1 MKALFSFIVC
11 AFAAFTV
18 GAQSPSASVTFFS
31 QDGQKFW
38 VIMDGI
44 KQNDKPDANVKVT
57 GLTNPNYRAKII
69 FVDNTIPSID
79 KNIQTVD
86 IEDKYFDATYNI
98 QKDKKGKMVVRISSF
113 SESKG
118 GPASAQTVP
127 FHTDDKFGSDYN
139 TYGNGTPAQT
149 TTNQT
154 TTTTTRGDNVGVQQN
169 VTGGAGSDKA
179 TIKQNVNAT
188 GNGASTSQSIT
199 DPDGNTVKMDM
210 NMGTNGGGIKIDDGM
225 GGGVNMNL
233 GINMTGMDGA
243 GTTTTTTTKTTTT
256 TTYSS
261 SGTGGGIPDNRPP
274 VNNTPPP
281 PPSNSNGCVFPASSA
296 DMGNLKGSIQ
306 KQSFSDNKMNVAKTF
321 LKNKCLSVSQIKDVM
336 GLFSFEADKLS
347 FAKLAYD
354 RCVDKENYYMVS
366 DAFSFSSSN
375 DELTDYIN
383 SK

>member
-1 MKALFSFIVC
+1 MKALFSFILC
-11 AFAAFTV
+11 AFAALTA

-57 GLTNPNYRAKII
+57 GLTNSNYRVKII
-69 FVDNTIPSID
+69 FADNTIPSID

-86 IEDKYFDATYNI
+86 VEDKYFDATYNI

-118 GPASAQTVP
+118 GPSSAQTVP
-127 FHTDDKFGSDYN
+127 FHADDKYGSDFS
-139 TYGNGTPAQT
+139 TTVMPTQT

-154 TTTTTRGDNVGVQQN
+154 TTTTTRGNSGTVNQTTVGGV
-169 VTGGAGSDKA
+169 GSDKA
-179 TIKQNVNAT
+179 TINQNVT
-188 GNGASTSQSIT
+188 GSDKGVNTSQTIT

-233 GINMTGMDGA
+233 GINMTGMDAAGS
-243 GTTTTTTTKTTTT
+243 GTTTTTTTRTTTT

-261 SGTGGGIPDNRPP
+261 SGTGSGIPDNRPP
-274 VNNTPPP
+274 ANNTPPP
-281 PPSNSNGCVFPASSA
+281 PPSNSNGCVFPASSG
-296 DMGNLKGSIQ
+296 DMTSLKGSIQ

-321 LKNKCLSVSQIKDVM
+321 LKNKCLSVSQIKDIM
-336 GLFSFEADKLS
+336 GLFSFEGDKLS

-354 RCVDKENYYMVS
+354 RCVDKENYYQVS

-375 DELTDYIN
+375 DELTDFIN

>member
-1 MKALFSFIVC
+1 MKALFSFILC
-11 AFAAFTV
+11 AFAAITV
-18 GAQSPSASVTFFS
+18 SAQSPSASVTFFS

-86 IEDKYFDATYNI
+86 VEDKYFDATYNI

-118 GPASAQTVP
+118 GPTSAQTVP
-127 FHTDDKFGSDYN
+127 FHADDKYGSDFS
-139 TYGNGTPAQT
+139 TTVMPTQT

-154 TTTTTRGDNVGVQQN
+154 TTTTTRGNTGSVNQN
-169 VTGGAGSDKA
+169 VTGGSGSDKA
-179 TIKQNVNAT
+179 TINQNVV
-188 GNGASTSQSIT
+188 GNDRGVNSSQTIT

-210 NMGTNGGGIKIDDGM
+210 NMGATGGGIKVDDGM
-225 GGGVNMNL
+225 GGSVNMNL
-233 GINMTGMDGA
+233 GINMSGMDGA

-261 SGTGGGIPDNRPP
+261 SGTGGSIPDNRPP
-274 VNNTPPP
+274 ANTTPPP
-281 PPSNSNGCVFPASSA
+281 PPPAANNGCTFPASSA
-296 DMGNLKGSIQ
+296 DISSLKGSIQ

-321 LKNKCLSVSQIKDVM
+321 LKNKCVSVSQVKDIM

-354 RCVDKENYYMVS
+354 RCADKENYYQVS
-366 DAFSFSSSN
+366 DSFSFSSSN

>member
-1 MKALFSFIVC
+1 MKALFSFILC
-11 AFAAFTV
+11 AFAALTV
-18 GAQSPSASVTFFS
+18 SAQTASSSVTFFS

-86 IEDKYFDATYNI
+86 VEDKYFDATYNI

-118 GPASAQTVP
+118 GPTSAQTVP
-127 FHTDDKFGSDYN
+127 FHADDKYGSDFS
-139 TYGNGTPAQT
+139 TTVMPTQT
-149 TTNQT
+149 STNQT
-154 TTTTTRGDNVGVQQN
+154 TTTTTRGNTGTVNQN
-169 VTGGAGSDKA
+169 VTGGSGSDKA
-179 TIKQNVNAT
+179 TINQNVV
-188 GNGASTSQSIT
+188 GNDRGVNTSQTIT

-210 NMGTNGGGIKIDDGM
+210 NMGATGGGIKVDDGM
-225 GGGVNMNL
+225 GGSVNMNL

-274 VNNTPPP
+274 ANTTPPPPP

-321 LKNKCLSVSQIKDVM
+321 LKNKCLSVSQIKDIM

>member
-11 AFAAFTV
+11 AFAALTV
-18 GAQSPSASVTFFS
+18 GAQTASSSVTFFS

-57 GLTNPNYRAKII
+57 GLTNSNYRAKII
-69 FVDNTIPSID
+69 FADNTIPSID
-79 KNIQTVD
+79 KNIQTQD
-86 IEDKYFDATYNI
+86 FENKYFDATYNI
-98 QKDKKGKMVVRISSF
+98 QKDKKGKLVVRISSF

-118 GPASAQTVP
+118 GPTSAQTVP
-127 FHTDDKFGSDYN
+127 FHADDKYGSDYN

-154 TTTTTRGDNVGVQQN
+154 TTTTTRDDNVGVQQN

-188 GNGASTSQSIT
+188 GNGVGTSQSIT

-261 SGTGGGIPDNRPP
+261 SSTGGGIPDNRPP

-281 PPSNSNGCVFPASSA
+281 PPSNSNGCVYPASSA

>member
-1 MKALFSFIVC
+1 MKTLFSFILC
-11 AFAAFTV
+11 TFAALTV
-18 GAQSPSASVTFFS
+18 SAQSPSASVTFFS

-57 GLTNPNYRAKII
+57 GLTNSNYRAKII

-86 IEDKYFDATYNI
+86 VEDKYFDATYNI

-118 GPASAQTVP
+118 GPTSAQTVP
-127 FHTDDKFGSDYN
+127 FHSDDKYGSDFS
-139 TYGNGTPAQT
+139 TTVMPTQT

-154 TTTTTRGDNVGVQQN
+154 TTTTTRGNTGSVNQN
-169 VTGGAGSDKA
+169 VTGGSGSDKA
-179 TIKQNVNAT
+179 TINQNVV
-188 GNGASTSQSIT
+188 GNDRGVNSSQTIT

-210 NMGTNGGGIKIDDGM
+210 NMDATGGGIKIDDGM

-233 GINMTGMDGA
+233 GINISGMDGA

-261 SGTGGGIPDNRPP
+261 SGTGSGTPDNRPP
-274 VNNTPPP
+274 ANTTPPP
-281 PPSNSNGCVFPASSA
+281 PPPPANSNGCVFPASSA

-336 GLFSFEADKLS
+336 GLFSFEGDKLS

-375 DELTDYIN
+375 DELTDFIN

>member
-1 MKALFSFIVC
+1 MKALFSLIVC
-11 AFAAFTV
+11 GFAAITV
-18 GAQSPSASVTFFS
+18 SAQAPTASATFFT

-86 IEDKYFDATYNI
+86 YDNKPFDATYNI
-98 QKDKKGKMVVRISSF
+98 FKDKKGKFVVRVSSF

-118 GPASAQTVP
+118 GPSSAQTVP
-127 FHTDDKFGSDYN
+127 FHTEDTYGADYN
-139 TYGNGTPAQT
+139 TYGKGNT
-149 TTNQT
+149 TQT
-154 TTTTTRGDNVGVQQN
+154 TTTTTNTTMGSPTGTRDNVSIKQN
-169 VTGGAGSDKA
+169 VTGGPTGA
-179 TIKQNVNAT
+179 T
-188 GNGASTSQSIT
+188 SSQT
-199 DPDGNTVKMDM
+199 VTTPDGGAVKMDM
-210 NMGTNGGGIKIDDGM
+210 NMGATGGGVKIDDGM
-225 GGGVNMNL
+225 GGKVDMNL
-233 GINMTGMDGA
+233 GINMTGLDGSTGA
-243 GTTTTTTTKTTTT
+243 TGSTSSTTVTKTTTT
-256 TTYSS
+256 TTYTST
-261 SGTGGGIPDNRPP
+261 GTGNGTGMGSDGRPGDNRPP
-274 VNNTPPP
+274 VNTTPPP
-281 PPSNSNGCVFPASSA
+281 PASNGCTYPASST
-296 DMGNLKGSIQ
+296 DVSNLKGSIQ

-354 RCVDKENYYMVS
+354 RCSDKENYYQVS

>member
-1 MKALFSFIVC
+1 MKALFSFILC
-11 AFAAFTV
+11 AFAAITV
-18 GAQSPSASVTFFS
+18 SAQSPSASVTFFS

-86 IEDKYFDATYNI
+86 VEDKYFDATYNI

-118 GPASAQTVP
+118 GPTSAQTVP
-127 FHTDDKFGSDYN
+127 FHSDDKYGSDFS
-139 TYGNGTPAQT
+139 TTVMPTQT

-154 TTTTTRGDNVGVQQN
+154 TTTTTRGNTGSVNQN
-169 VTGGAGSDKA
+169 VTGGSGSDKA
-179 TIKQNVNAT
+179 TINQNVV
-188 GNGASTSQSIT
+188 GNDRGVNSSQTIT

-210 NMGTNGGGIKIDDGM
+210 NMGATGGGIKVDDGM
-225 GGGVNMNL
+225 GGSVNMNL
-233 GINMTGMDGA
+233 GINMSGMDGV

-261 SGTGGGIPDNRPP
+261 SGTGGSIPDNRPP
-274 VNNTPPP
+274 ANTTPPP
-281 PPSNSNGCVFPASSA
+281 PPPAANNGCTFPASSA
-296 DMGNLKGSIQ
+296 DISSLKGSIQ

-321 LKNKCLSVSQIKDVM
+321 LKNKCVSVSQVKDIM

-354 RCVDKENYYMVS
+354 RCADKENYYQVS